1 MRGQKEEEEEKNR
14 DGKRKAKTEEGC
26 NDCMEIVRSGFQLDF
41 IQLQSPSQA
50 PPLRAE
56 AKYLS
61 SLRPRTNRAP
71 DTYKQTTRNGILN
84 YPDKEHNIYLELYFK
99 ETAKS
104 VFHRNIG
111 PCSAPSPQG
120 EQPLPSSILLF
131 VIMPT
136 TLMI

>member
-14 DGKRKAKTEEGC
+14 DGTRKAKTEEGWKL
-26 NDCMEIVRSGFQLDF
+26 LDQVSSWTSF
-41 IQLQSPSQA
+41 SFSLPLKL
-50 PPLRAE
+50 PPHGAE